1 MLCYIVY
8 LRSAVS
14 AGRQDVQDEIYGR
27 VADKVSAVRS
37 VFKEQ
42 CAGAAGV
49 QLRSW
54 QTLAQQKVASA
65 RDEKLG
71 QVKVNPGVG
80 MLQCCQV
87 FALHCSFLHSFSLSL
102 FVRFCHFFHIF
113 AVFAHE
119 SAVRAFESENPKAK
133 TKTQTP
139 TRSRTRNRKSEVL
152 HSICEQAANHQS
164 PSPARI
170 GDRQQRHRQRQ
181 HRLQLQS
188 CSSEMRNSLFI

>member
-1 MLCYIVY
+1 M
-8 LRSAVS
+8 
-14 AGRQDVQDEIYGR
+14 QDEIYGR
-27 VADKVSAVRS
+27 VADKVSAVGS

-102 FVRFCHFFHIF
+102 FVRFCHFLHSF

-119 SAVRAFESENPKAK
+119 SAGRAFESENPKAK
-133 TKTQTP
+133 TKTKSQLEAEPETGSRKYSIQSANKQP
-139 TRSRTRNRKSEVL
+139 TISHHLLLGSGTDSSATARTDCSCR
-152 HSICEQAANHQS
+152 AA
-164 PSPARI
+164 AAK
-170 GDRQQRHRQRQ
+170 
-181 HRLQLQS
+181 
-188 CSSEMRNSLFI
+188 